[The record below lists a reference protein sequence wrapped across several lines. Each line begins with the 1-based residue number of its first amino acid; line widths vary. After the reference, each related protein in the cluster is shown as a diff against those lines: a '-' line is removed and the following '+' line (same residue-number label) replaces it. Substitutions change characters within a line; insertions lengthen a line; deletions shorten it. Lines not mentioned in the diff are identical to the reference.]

1 MKLRVYL
8 DTSVFSAY
16 YDGRTPERMAETRL
30 FWDRLGAMDAVTSGM
45 ARQELLR
52 VRDVSRR
59 MALLHLLDGVSVRPV
74 TDETRRVAESYVTAG
89 LFAADRDEDA
99 IHVAAA
105 VISAA
110 DVLVSWNFRHLVNRR
125 QRAAIG
131 EITRRLGLT
140 MPEILAPPEVEV

>member
-16 YDGRTPERMAETRL
+16 YDERTPERMAETRL
-30 FWDRLGAMDAVTSGM
+30 FWGRLAGMDAMTSDM

-52 VRDVSRR
+52 VRDASRR
-59 MALLHLLDGVSVRPV
+59 IALLQLLDGASVQPV
-74 TDETRRVAESYVTAG
+74 TDGIRRVAETYVAAG
-89 LFAADRDEDA
+89 LFVAERDEDA

-105 VISAA
+105 VVHDA

-131 EITRRLGLT
+131 EITDRLGMT
-140 MPEILAPPEVEV
+140 MPEILAPPEV